1 MTIFYLGGNGMVN
14 LYELLG
20 LTYDATE
27 NQIRQNIMQHH
38 AAGTLDTK
46 IIDAAKN
53 WLLNGEIRAKY
64 DLKLKLEQPHFFV
77 ASMFDNLRVDNV
89 SNRNENI
96 ESISK
101 NQSIEENI
109 SKAAVKF
116 ETKKHSNTSAFSD
129 SEDYQ
134 YRVNK
139 VAFCLLAFF
148 LGGLG
153 IHWFVAGK
161 WKLGLCYVVLFLLF
175 FSIWFLM
182 WIPPLLAL
190 IDFVIGLT
198 KKADKNGY
206 IYYNESWFG

>member
-1 MTIFYLGGNGMVN
+1 MVN

-20 LTYDATE
+20 LTYDASE
-27 NQIRQNIMQHH
+27 NQIRQHIMQHH
-38 AAGTLDTK
+38 SAGTLDSK
-46 IIDAAKN
+46 VLEAAKN
-53 WLLNGEIRAKY
+53 WLLNSEVREKY
-64 DLKLKLEQPHFFV
+64 DIKLKEEQPQFFV
-77 ASMFDNLRVDNV
+77 NSMFDSLKVDDIPKTIV
-89 SNRNENI
+89 IADSGPKI
-96 ESISK
+96 
-101 NQSIEENI
+101 QSIDENI
-109 SKAAVKF
+109 SKAALKF
-116 ETKKHSNTSAFSD
+116 KTQKHPNTSAFSD

-139 VAFCLLAFF
+139 VVFCLLAFF

-161 WKLGLCYVVLFLLF
+161 WKLGLCYVVMFILF

-190 IDFVIGLT
+190 IDFVVGLT
-198 KKADKNGY
+198 KKSDENGY